1 MATFNPFHLKLKS
14 GQDILFRTIDSADTD
29 TFLEFIKRIP
39 FDSTNT
45 MQYVG
50 QKYRTRDEEMERL
63 AYAKSDK
70 VILNVGAFDGNRLVG
85 YLNFRMPNPDHPWV
99 QHLAQFG
106 MMVLKE
112 YWGLG
117 IGKQLLALQEIHA
130 KSLGITR
137 IEATVRAANDRGVKL
152 YTNSGYKIEG
162 TRRQAA
168 KIEGVFF
175 DEHHI
180 AKLLNEDRLSW
191 KPPTLETERLILR
204 AIDVADAE
212 HIFEYA
218 KNPNVSKFTLWE
230 PHTTIADSVSY
241 IKDYVLGYYS
251 HGVPEPFGIAYK
263 SDPSKLIG
271 TVGCFWISKP
281 AKAMELACA
290 VGQDHWGKGLMP
302 EACKAI
308 MDYCFK
314 TFDLKRIQGRCKA
327 ENLPSAKVMQKIGM
341 SYEGTLK
348 SALFHRDRYWDM
360 CYYAK
365 VI

>member
-1 MATFNPFHLKLKS
+1 MATFNPVHLKLKT
-14 GQDILFRTIDSADTD
+14 GHDILFRTVGSVDID
-29 TFLEFIKRIP
+29 TFIQFLKQIP

-50 QKYRTRDEEMERL
+50 QKYRTREEELERL
-63 AYAKSDK
+63 ASAESDK

-152 YTNSGYKIEG
+152 YTHSGYKIEG

-168 KIEGVFF
+168 KIEGAFF

-180 AKLLNEDRLSW
+180 AKLLNEDRPSW
-191 KPPTLETERLILR
+191 KPPTLETDRLILR
-204 AIDVADAE
+204 AIDLTDAE
-212 HIFEYA
+212 NIYQYA
-218 KNPNVSKFTLWE
+218 KNPNVSKYTLWE
-230 PHTTIADSVSY
+230 PHTAIADSLSY
-241 IKDYVLGYYS
+241 IRDYVLDYYCQ
-251 HGVPEPFGIAYK
+251 GVPEPFGVAYK
-263 SDPSKLIG
+263 SEPGKLIG
-271 TVGCFWISKP
+271 TVGCFWTSKP
-281 AKAMELACA
+281 AKAMELAYA
-290 VGQDHWGKGLMP
+290 IGEGHWGKGLMP
-302 EACKAI
+302 EACKAV
-308 MDYCFK
+308 MNYCFN
-314 TFDLKRIQGRCKA
+314 TFDLKRIQARCMV
-327 ENLPSAKVMQKIGM
+327 ENTPSAKVMQKVGM
-341 SYEGTLK
+341 AYEGT
-348 SALFHRDRYWDM
+348 
-360 CYYAK
+360 
-365 VI
+365 